1 MKVSGMIMEIFLLEN
16 GKIYITGLE
25 KFFFFDSGG
34 DQFFGCDK
42 MALKPEKPPKKI
54 KYRCPGSY
62 CR

>member
-42 MALKPEKPPKKI
+42 MALKPEKPPN
-54 KYRCPGSY
+54 
-62 CR
+62 